1 MTYNLNNVGERG
13 YLITYNGK
21 ENNLFATCLPM
32 TDIKEIQQ
40 EIDSF
45 NQIAENKEVELR
57 RGKEEIESELIE
69 TDRYNQNIIRIYNQ
83 NLQT

>member
-1 MTYNLNNVGERG
+1 
-13 YLITYNGK
+13 
-21 ENNLFATCLPM
+21 M

-57 RGKEEIESELIE
+57 RGKEEIESELIKYQKYFKKFE
-69 TDRYNQNIIRIYNQ
+69 FYKNRKKSI
-83 NLQT
+83 LHSV